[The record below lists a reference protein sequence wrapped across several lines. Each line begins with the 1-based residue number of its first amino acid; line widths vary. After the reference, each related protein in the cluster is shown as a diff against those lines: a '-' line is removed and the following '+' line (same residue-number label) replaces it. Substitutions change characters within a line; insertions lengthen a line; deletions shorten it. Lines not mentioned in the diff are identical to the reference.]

1 MHAHRSF
8 VALSVVC
15 SAAVL
20 AACGAGSRSSTATSQ
35 VSTTATGTP
44 IATVGALQ
52 AQPATP
58 GTNPVDRVNGTV
70 QRVDGQKITLANGTS
85 FTLGPQTTVTRR
97 QAGSPASLQPG
108 AVVAVTAQ
116 RQPDSSLLASL
127 VVVFVKPPNGFPLGQ
142 SNLPSGD
149 LMTNATIATV
159 QGSTFTA
166 TFPGGSTQVKL
177 APNAQI
183 IEVVTAT
190 PTDIKPG
197 TMLSAT
203 IRDGVAQSV
212 SVQ

>member
-1 MHAHRSF
+1 MPARFSL
-8 VALSVVC
+8 VALSLASFTV
-15 SAAVL
+15 VL
-20 AACGAGSRSSTATSQ
+20 ASCGSGSGSSPPSSQ
-35 VSTTATGTP
+35 AVSTTTVTP
-44 IATVGALQ
+44 LATVGALQ
-52 AQPATP
+52 APTATP
-58 GTNPVDRVNGTV
+58 ATNPVDRVNGMV
-70 QRVDGQKITLANGTS
+70 QSVDAQKVTLANGTS

-97 QAGSPASLQPG
+97 QAGSPTSLQPG

-116 RQPDSSLLASL
+116 RQPDSSLLASM
-127 VVVFVKPPNGFPLGQ
+127 VVVFIKPPNGFPLGQ
-142 SNLPSGD
+142 STLPSGD